1 MTIRTFPSVKV
12 DGPGFPISKPVAP
25 PGSGWPDK
33 GEVVGDIEV
42 ARCQDGKR
50 LQLLPIM
57 GGEPYNFAE
66 TFQAND
72 IDFDGYLDF
81 SVLKAFGQRCS
92 NSSFWVYDPSS
103 GLFVQ
108 NQLAQKLG
116 ESCNDIAFDPE
127 KLEIAHARRRS
138 GGAWPWCRG
147 ADRYRVEDKRLIL
160 IYETAVEFGP
170 DAQGAH
176 FCLMT
181 NSELVGGTMRVT
193 EAQWYD
199 AQAQP
204 VK

>member
-1 MTIRTFPSVKV
+1 MF
-12 DGPGFPISKPVAP
+12 
-25 PGSGWPDK
+25 
-33 GEVVGDIEV
+33 
-42 ARCQDGKR
+42 
-50 LQLLPIM
+50 L
-57 GGEPYNFAE
+57 
-66 TFQAND
+66 
-72 IDFDGYLDF
+72 
-81 SVLKAFGQRCS
+81 

-127 KLEIAHARRRS
+127 KLEIGTHD
-138 GGAWPWCRG
+138 GGPGAWPWCRG

-176 FCLMT
+176 FCLMM
-181 NSELVGGTMRVT
+181 NSGSLSAGPRVT